1 MSKET
6 GLKVNVDKSKYV
18 VMSIIQN
25 ARRIHNINIDNN
37 VFGRLE
43 EFKLN
48 GRVLMYYQYSVQEEI
63 KEQTEFR
70 ECLLSFGENLLSSS
84 LL

>member
-1 MSKET
+1 M
-6 GLKVNVDKSKYV
+6 NVDKSKYV

-48 GRVLMYYQYSVQEEI
+48 GRVLMYQYSVQEEI

-70 ECLLSFGENLLSSS
+70 ECLLSFGAESFVFQFGMQIYKD
-84 LL
+84 